1 MNIAEIKNNLF
12 IFNTMSGSKELFKP
26 INKDKVLMYVC
37 GITAYDYSHIGHAR
51 AYITFDIIYRYLRH
65 IGFNTVYVRNF
76 TDIDDKIIKK
86 ANEEGVA
93 FNIIS
98 ERFIDEFHKDMD
110 TLYVESPS
118 YEPKATETV
127 EDMILFIKSLIDK
140 GFAYEKNSDVFFKV
154 NSFKEYGKLSHKNI
168 DELLSGARIP
178 LNEEKENPLDFSLWK
193 RSKPNEPFWKSPWGS
208 GRPGWHI
215 ECSAMSMKFLG
226 EQIDIHGGGSDLI
239 FPHHENEIAQ
249 SESFT
254 GKKFV
259 NYWIHNG
266 FVNINNEKMSKS
278 LKNYIT
284 IRDLLKDYEPEVIRL
299 FFMFTHYRSFIDFS
313 QNGLESAKQSLIRL
327 YETLNL
333 YIDIKNK
340 IADKIIKKIDNYDKD
355 SFVNKKTVNNN
366 TDNNIN
372 ISANYNFNNGINNI
386 INNNNNI
393 NNINNK
399 FNKSDFEMSNDNIED
414 YLNEFYNAMNDD
426 FNTASALAVLFNLI
440 RKTNQIINNSLAK
453 GFIYDYE
460 LKFLDQFYNFVA
472 IIQNIFGILKENPQ
486 IFLERYLRNSENIG
500 LSNEEIQNYINKRNE
515 SRKNKDYKSAD
526 EIRKMLSDKG
536 IILEDT
542 GFETKYKIEN

>member
-1 MNIAEIKNNLF
+1 MDFTKIKNSLF

-26 INKDKVLMYVC
+26 LNKDKALMYVC

-65 IGFNTVYVRNF
+65 IGFNAVYVRNF

-98 ERFIDEFHKDMD
+98 ERFIDEFHNDMD
-110 TLYVESPS
+110 SLSVEHPS
-118 YEPKATETV
+118 YEPKATETIA
-127 EDMILFIKSLIDK
+127 DMLIFIKSLIDK
-140 GFAYEKNSDVFFKV
+140 GFAYEKNNDVFFKV
-154 NSFKEYGKLSHKNI
+154 DSFKEYGKLSHKNI

-178 LNEEKENPLDFSLWK
+178 LNDEKENPLDFALWK
-193 RSKPNEPFWKSPWGS
+193 KSKPNEPFWESPWGQ

-284 IRDLLKDYEPEVIRL
+284 IRDLLKDYEPEVIRI

-313 QNGLESAKQSLIRL
+313 QNGLESAKQSLIRIYEALSL
-327 YETLNL
+327 YVS
-333 YIDIKNK
+333 IKNK
-340 IADKIIKKIDNYDKD
+340 IADKIIEIIKNDGYSIGN
-355 SFVNKKTVNNN
+355 NAETNNAKTNNAE
-366 TDNNIN
+366 TENI
-372 ISANYNFNNGINNI
+372 
-386 INNNNNI
+386 
-393 NNINNK
+393 
-399 FNKSDFEMSNDNIED
+399 EIED
-414 YLNEFYNAMNDD
+414 YLNDFYNAMNDD
-426 FNTASALAVLFNLI
+426 FNTASALSVVFNLI
-440 RKTNQIINNSLAK
+440 RKTNQIINNSLSK
-453 GFIYDYE
+453 GFINDYE
-460 LKFLDQFYNFVA
+460 LDFLDKFYDF
-472 IIQNIFGILKENPQ
+472 IKTIQNILGILKKDPQ
-486 IFLERYLRNSENIG
+486 IFLEKYLKNFENTE
-500 LSNEEIQNYINKRNE
+500 LSDDEIKSYINKRNE
-515 SRKNKDYKSAD
+515 FRKNKDYKSAD
-526 EIRKMLSDKG
+526 AIRKMLLDKK
-536 IILEDT
+536 IVLEDT
-542 GFETKYKIEN
+542 GFETKYKIENK